1 MNSSKKT
8 STFSFDELAQ
18 ATFTTSPEADDL
30 TTAFAGDRLALPGR
44 NYAARLAIGRSL
56 SVDEPP
62 PLVTDTRGA
71 RAIRGQQLF
80 GTGVDL
86 RTWVSILIEH
96 ARMDNAGLE
105 DIQDLVRRHWARG
118 ISLLNREWEQNEEN
132 HDKFILRLGEL
143 AGLPPGEGEGP
154 GPVPGESA
162 FTPKAQP
169 VHLPLGPVST
179 DVSTSEPV
187 TFALNAPGMSPHVAL
202 LGSLG
207 TGKSRAAVHMLRELH
222 RQAAGCPVLVFD
234 MKGDLSRNAELVAGI
249 SARVIELPSTSIP
262 LDVLFAGES
271 PTEQS
276 LFDVELRF
284 RESFAR
290 IPEGGRL
297 GDVQKA
303 SVGAAAQRALRGR
316 KPVKLEDVHARLKE
330 VYAENKKKEDTALT
344 TFNDMSRLKLFSPDL
359 APDAFFSRS
368 WILNLSALSKTA
380 RRLAAFL
387 VLDAAYAFLKR
398 RGDTPVD
405 AVGNRALRLALFVDE
420 AREVLAYQQ
429 ESLIGLVR
437 ESRSQG
443 GAVFMAT
450 QSPSD
455 FSTGTENFLDNIG
468 LGLCLKTNANPREL
482 RHLLGQDQDLAG
494 LDTGVAIA
502 RIGRAIRK
510 VQLWSTG
517 G

>member
-1 MNSSKKT
+1 MSSPKAPA
-8 STFSFDELAQ
+8 FSFDELAQ
-18 ATFTTSPEADDL
+18 ATFTTSPTEDEL
-30 TTAFAGDRLALPGR
+30 TTAFATERLALPGR

-56 SVDEPP
+56 AIVDQPP
-62 PLVTDTRGA
+62 VITDTRGA

-86 RTWVSILIEH
+86 RTWVTLIIEH
-96 ARMDNAGLE
+96 AGLEMATLE

-118 ISLLNREWEQNEEN
+118 IQMLDREWKHAEED
-132 HDKFILRLGEL
+132 HDRFVLRLGEL
-143 AGLPPGEGEGP
+143 AGLPHGEGERGP
-154 GPVPGESA
+154 SPLPAEFV
-162 FTPKAQP
+162 PKAQP
-169 VHLPLGPVST
+169 VNLPLGPVST
-179 DVSTSEPV
+179 DASSSEPV
-187 TFALNAPGMSPHVAL
+187 TFALNALGMSPHVAL

-207 TGKSRAAVHMLRELH
+207 TGKSRAAVHMLAELH

-234 MKGDLSRNAELVAGI
+234 MKGDLSRNQELVAGI
-249 SARVIELPSTSIP
+249 SAKVIELPSSPIQ
-262 LDVLFAGES
+262 LDVLHAGQEAS
-271 PTEQS
+271 EQA

-297 GDVQKA
+297 GELQKSA
-303 SVGAAAQRALRGR
+303 IGEAARRALRGR
-316 KPVKLEDVHARLKE
+316 KPVKLEDVHSRLKE
-330 VYAENKKKEDTALT
+330 VYAENKRKEDTAII
-344 TFNDMSRLKLFSPDL
+344 TFNDMSRLKLFTPELSPE
-359 APDAFFSRS
+359 AFFSKS
-368 WILNLSALSKTA
+368 WILNLSGLSKTA

-387 VLDAAYAFLKR
+387 VLDAAYAYLKR
-398 RGDTPVD
+398 CGDTAID
-405 AVGNRALRLALFVDE
+405 AAGNRALRLALFVDE

-450 QSPSD
+450 QSPGD
-455 FSTGTENFLDNIG
+455 FYTGEENFLDNIG

-494 LDTGVAIA
+494 LETGVAVA
-502 RIGRAIRK
+502 RVGRDVRK

-517 G
+517 R